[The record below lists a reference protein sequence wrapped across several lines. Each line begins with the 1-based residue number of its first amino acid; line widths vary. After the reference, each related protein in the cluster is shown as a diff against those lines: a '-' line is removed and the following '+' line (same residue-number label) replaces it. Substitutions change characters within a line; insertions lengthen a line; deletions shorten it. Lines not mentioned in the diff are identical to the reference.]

1 VQEEFHGMQVRH
13 SPAMPPRKE
22 VARQQPSPATHGP
35 GCEDGVDGG
44 ASSEGWWQRARQ
56 LVGAAGGAGAGL
68 TASAAGVSLLTHP
81 LLSSTA
87 DPRVQIAAGLGI
99 AAVTLVGGA
108 AGAVLGWNLLKREA

>member
-1 VQEEFHGMQVRH
+1 MEIRPGLSLPLRRNETQPLASPVGRANDDQVD
-13 SPAMPPRKE
+13 SSL
-22 VARQQPSPATHGP
+22 PS
-35 GCEDGVDGG
+35 D
-44 ASSEGWWQRARQ
+44 SWWQRARQ
-56 LVGAAGGAGAGL
+56 LAGAAGGAGAGL
-68 TASAAGVSLLTHP
+68 TASAVGVSLLAHP